1 MTNSFIPAPD
11 FSSVLGQSFQGLN
24 ESLSRQEEMER
35 ENDKRRELN
44 ASMPLK
50 MFEALADFS
59 ATAAKAVKAQ
69 RDATIAKV
77 DSKANTFEENADI
90 EKKIEILERDA
101 AVQNKI
107 KGKAKLNKDFEVVKF
122 VNESSS
128 LNFKKQA
135 EILKYVGHVKLPA
148 LLNEKYRP
156 LINAAKD
163 EDEVASLFGEL
174 TTELKA
180 PYLEKFN
187 KRLLSYYLDKNINS
201 YRDTA
206 LAAKTQQVGEKLDAE
221 DVNLLNQSAF
231 NSLTDNT
238 YKDRKKWIETNHGLF
253 PNGKGGAYDFYIEF
267 GTALAEANRLPTDN
281 VRSIWEDTVTPKGEK
296 PIKYKDKFPLKY
308 AESML
313 KLEEIDRDKID
324 RDEEEIRAGRLKMEQ
339 DFRKVAAEAEDRKE
353 PLTDEYIEGLKTAW
367 VEQGFGTREDAS
379 FLDDYSTQQ
388 ERDYDKDKKYIQAL
402 VAARKSYGGHLYDS
416 DFDGMGNRIKS
427 EYASQ
432 VQLSRSTL
440 TPPSG
445 ILDAGNGEVEG
456 AVNDRHKGAFGT
468 INRGRT
474 YKREMRI
481 GKEKFLEYYAEAIGK
496 GNVSASGARDIAIGK
511 VVADLD
517 KNLYTQPPVV
527 ELDIQKQIDLKD
539 ARQSILDDPNII
551 NTGVPD
557 GLQNYI
563 PDLVRIQKA
572 GRGEIPEIFGLVAA
586 NTPYSKWQFANKI
599 LENATG
605 SGFIIPAAELDVE
618 NLPTY
623 QQELLNKYSSS
634 SRTSRVIADQPEVT
648 NMFLDPKTAIYDED
662 FYAFETM
669 DGTLSNFGSF
679 TIGDIFNSDNVQK
692 VGAHLIP
699 IEDLYAVF
707 EMTGLSMDDQFGP
720 EEQQKFVKTIAN
732 AKANSNN
739 ILNGLNTEWTGLS
752 VVPDELFEGIPEIY
766 KDKFDMSTI
775 LPDVLNDFPLLR

>member
-1 MTNSFIPAPD
+1 
-11 FSSVLGQSFQGLN
+11 
-24 ESLSRQEEMER
+24 
-35 ENDKRRELN
+35 
-44 ASMPLK
+44 
-50 MFEALADFS
+50 
-59 ATAAKAVKAQ
+59 
-69 RDATIAKV
+69 
-77 DSKANTFEENADI
+77 
-90 EKKIEILERDA
+90 
-101 AVQNKI
+101 
-107 KGKAKLNKDFEVVKF
+107 
-122 VNESSS
+122 
-128 LNFKKQA
+128 
-135 EILKYVGHVKLPA
+135 
-148 LLNEKYRP
+148 
-156 LINAAKD
+156 
-163 EDEVASLFGEL
+163 
-174 TTELKA
+174 
-180 PYLEKFN
+180 
-187 KRLLSYYLDKNINS
+187 
-201 YRDTA
+201 
-206 LAAKTQQVGEKLDAE
+206 
-221 DVNLLNQSAF
+221 
-231 NSLTDNT
+231 
-238 YKDRKKWIETNHGLF
+238 
-253 PNGKGGAYDFYIEF
+253 
-267 GTALAEANRLPTDN
+267 
-281 VRSIWEDTVTPKGEK
+281 
-296 PIKYKDKFPLKY
+296 
-308 AESML
+308 
-313 KLEEIDRDKID
+313 
-324 RDEEEIRAGRLKMEQ
+324 
-339 DFRKVAAEAEDRKE
+339 
-353 PLTDEYIEGLKTAW
+353 
-367 VEQGFGTREDAS
+367 
-379 FLDDYSTQQ
+379 
-388 ERDYDKDKKYIQAL
+388 
-402 VAARKSYGGHLYDS
+402 
-416 DFDGMGNRIKS
+416 MGNKIKS

-445 ILDAGNGEVEG
+445 ILAAGNSEVEG

-474 YKREMRI
+474 YKRELRI

-496 GNVSASGARDIAIGK
+496 GNVDASGARDIAIGK
-511 VVADLD
+511 VVADLS
-517 KNLYTQPPVV
+517 KNLYTQAPVV
-527 ELDIQKQIDLKD
+527 EFDIQKQIDLKD

-557 GLQNYI
+557 GLDKYI

-623 QQELLNKYSSS
+623 QQELLNKYSSA
-634 SRTSRVIADQPEVT
+634 SRTSRVIADQPKVT

>member
-1 MTNSFIPAPD
+1 MTNSFRPAPD
-11 FSSVLGQSFQGLN
+11 FASVLQDSFQSLN
-24 ESLSRQEEMER
+24 RSLAEQESMER
-35 ENDKRRELN
+35 ENDRRRELN

-77 DSKANTFEENADI
+77 DSGVNSVEENA
-90 EKKIEILERDA
+90 ELEERIKLLNKDA
-101 AVQNKI
+101 SIRQKI
-107 KGKAKLNKDFEVVKF
+107 KGKAKLANDLDVVDH
-122 VNESSS
+122 VNESIS
-128 LNFKKQA
+128 LNFKQQA
-135 EILKYVGHVKLPA
+135 ETLKYYSETKVPSLYTD
-148 LLNEKYRP
+148 KYRP

-163 EDEVASLFGEL
+163 ETEVAKLFSDFREEAKSPFIKK
-174 TTELKA
+174 TNA
-180 PYLEKFN
+180 
-187 KRLLSYYLDKNINS
+187 RLISYYLDKKINS
-201 YRDTA
+201 LRDTA
-206 LAAKTQQVGEKLDAE
+206 LASKTKQRAEFQDAKETE
-221 DVNLLNQSAF
+221 DLTRGVF
-231 NSLTDNT
+231 NALVSDNPN
-238 YKDRKKWIETNHGLF
+238 DIQDWIEVNHGIF
-253 PNGKGGAYDFYIEF
+253 PNGKGGANDFIFEA
-267 GTALAEANRLPTDN
+267 GTALAEAGVIPTDK
-281 VRSIWEDTVTPKGEK
+281 VRAQWNRTVTPKGEK
-296 PIKYKDKFPLKY
+296 EIALKEKFPVKY

-313 KLEEIDRDKID
+313 KLQEIDRANID
-324 RDEEEIRAGRLKMEQ
+324 AAEDNIKAGRKKFEQ
-339 DFRKVAAEAEDRKE
+339 DFYKVASEAEKNDE
-353 PLTDEYIEGLKTAW
+353 PLTNQYIEGLKTAW
-367 VEQGFGTREDAS
+367 VEQGLGTREDAS

-388 ERDYDKDKKYIQAL
+388 ERDYAEDKKLIQAL

-416 DFDGMGNRIKS
+416 DFDGMGNKIKS

-440 TPPSG
+440 TPSSA

-474 YKREMRI
+474 YKRELRI

-496 GNVSASGARDIAIGK
+496 GNVDASGARDIAIGK
-511 VVADLD
+511 VVADLS
-517 KNLYTQPPVV
+517 KNLYTQAPVV
-527 ELDIQKQIDLKD
+527 EFDIQKQIDLKD
-539 ARQSILDDPNII
+539 ARQSILDDPNIV

-623 QQELLNKYSSS
+623 QQELLNKYSSA

>member
-1 MTNSFIPAPD
+1 MTNSFRPAPD
-11 FSSVLGQSFQGLN
+11 FASVLSQSFQGLN
-24 ESLSRQEEMER
+24 ESLSRQEAMER
-35 ENDKRRELN
+35 DNDRRRLQN

-50 MFEALADFS
+50 MFEALATFS
-59 ATAAKAVKAQ
+59 ATAAETVKAQ
-69 RDATIAKV
+69 RDATIKKI
-77 DSKANTFEENADI
+77 DSKANTFEENEDI
-90 EKKIEILERDA
+90 KSKIEILEKDA

-107 KGKAKLNKDFEVVKF
+107 KGKAKLNKDYDVVDH
-122 VNESSS
+122 VNESIS
-128 LNFKKQA
+128 LKFNEQA
-135 EILKYVGHVKLPA
+135 ELLKYVSHTKLPA

-156 LINAAKD
+156 LINAAKN
-163 EDEVASLFGEL
+163 EDEVASLFSEL
-174 TTELKA
+174 TTEIKA

-187 KRLLSYYLDKNINS
+187 KRLLSYYLDKKINS

-206 LAAKTQQVGEKLDAE
+206 LADKTQQVGKRLDAE
-221 DVNLLNQSAF
+221 D
-231 NSLTDNT
+231 DNT
-238 YKDRKKWIETNHGLF
+238 LKRSLFNAYKADDPNELKNWVKTNYGLF
-253 PNGKGGAYDFYIEF
+253 PNGKGGAEDFKIEF
-267 GTALAEANRLPTDN
+267 GTDLAEANLLPTDK
-281 VRSIWEDTVTPKGEK
+281 VREQWNQKVKPKGEK
-296 PIKYKDKFPLKY
+296 EIELKNKFPVKY
-308 AESML
+308 AESMQTL
-313 KLEEIDRDKID
+313 SEIDKAKIEAA
-324 RDEEEIRAGRLKMEQ
+324 EEEIKQGRLKMEL
-339 DFRKVAAEAEDRKE
+339 DFYKVAAQAEKNNE
-353 PLTDEYIEGLKTAW
+353 PLTNQYIEGLKTAW
-367 VEQGFGTREDAS
+367 VEQGLGTREDAS

-388 ERDYDKDKKYIQAL
+388 ERDYDADKAYIEGVL
-402 VAARKSYGGHLYDS
+402 AARKSYGGQLYDS
-416 DFDGMGNRIKS
+416 DFDGMGNKIKS
-427 EYASQ
+427 EYANQ
-432 VQLSRSTL
+432 VQLSRSSL
-440 TPPSG
+440 TPSSA
-445 ILDAGNGEVEG
+445 ILDAGNKEVEG
-456 AVNDRHKGAFGT
+456 AVNDRHKGEYGT

-474 YKREMRI
+474 YKRELRI
-481 GKEKFLEYYAEAIGK
+481 GKEKLLEYYAEAISK
-496 GNVSASGARDIAIGK
+496 GNVDASGARDIAINK
-511 VVADLD
+511 VVADLS
-517 KNLYTQPPVV
+517 KNLYTQAPVV
-527 ELDIQKQIDLKD
+527 EFDIQKQIDLKD

-551 NTGVPD
+551 NTGVPN

-605 SGFIIPAAELDVE
+605 SGFIIPASELDVE
-618 NLPTY
+618 NLPPY
-623 QQELLNKYSSS
+623 QQELLNKYSSA

-669 DGTLSNFGSF
+669 DGTLSNFGPF
-679 TIGDIFNSDNVQK
+679 TIGDIFNTDNVQK

-752 VVPDELFEGIPEIY
+752 IVPDELFEGIPEIY

>member
-1 MTNSFIPAPD
+1 MTNSFRPAPD
-11 FSSVLGQSFQGLN
+11 FASILSQSFQSLN
-24 ESLSRQEEMER
+24 ASLAKQEGMEQQ
-35 ENDKRRELN
+35 NDKRKELN
-44 ASMPLK
+44 ASIPLK
-50 MFEALADFS
+50 LAEAFFDFS
-59 ATAAKAVKAQ
+59 ATAAETVKAQ
-69 RDATIAKV
+69 RDATIDKI
-77 DSKANTFEENADI
+77 DSKANTFEENEDI
-90 EKKIEILERDA
+90 KNKIEILEKDA

-107 KGKAKLNKDFEVVKF
+107 KGQAKLNKDFDVVEH
-122 VNESSS
+122 VNESIS
-128 LNFKKQA
+128 LQFNEQA
-135 EILKYVGHVKLPA
+135 ELLKYVSHTKLPA
-148 LLNEKYRP
+148 LFNEKYRP
-156 LINAAKD
+156 LINAAKN

-174 TTELKA
+174 TTELKK
-180 PYLEKFN
+180 PYLKKFN
-187 KRLLSYYLDKNINS
+187 KRLLSYYLDKKINE

-206 LAAKTQQVGEKLDAE
+206 LAAKTEQVGKILDAE
-221 DVNLLNQSAF
+221 D
-231 NSLTDNT
+231 DNT
-238 YKDRKKWIETNHGLF
+238 LKRSLFNAYKADDPTELKNWVDTNYGLF
-253 PNGKGGAYDFYIEF
+253 PNGKGGAEDFKIEF
-267 GTALAEANRLPTDN
+267 GTKLAEANLLPTDK
-281 VRSIWEDTVTPKGEK
+281 VREQWNQKVKPKGEK
-296 PIKYKDKFPLKY
+296 EIELKKKFPVKY
-308 AESML
+308 SESMVEL
-313 KLEEIDRDKID
+313 GKIDRDKIEAA
-324 RDEEEIRAGRLKMEQ
+324 EEEIKAGRLKMEL
-339 DFRKVAAEAEDRKE
+339 DFYKVAAEAEKNKT

-367 VEQGFGTREDAS
+367 VEQGYGTREDAS

-388 ERDYDKDKKYIQAL
+388 ERDYAADKDYIEGL
-402 VAARKSYGGHLYDS
+402 LAARKSYGGHLYDS
-416 DFDGMGNRIKS
+416 DFDGMGNKIKS

-432 VQLSRSTL
+432 VQLSRSSL
-440 TPPSG
+440 TPSSA

-474 YKREMRI
+474 YKRELRI
-481 GKEKFLEYYAEAIGK
+481 GKEKFLEYYAEATGK
-496 GNVSASGARDIAIGK
+496 GNVDASGARDIAIGK
-511 VVADLD
+511 VVADLS
-517 KNLYTQPPVV
+517 KNLYTQAPVV
-527 ELDIQKQIDLKD
+527 EFDIQKQIDLKD

-623 QQELLNKYSSS
+623 QQQLLNKYSSA

-648 NMFLDPKTAIYDED
+648 NMFLDPKTAIYDDD

-669 DGTLSNFGSF
+669 DGTLANFGSF

>member
-1 MTNSFIPAPD
+1 MTNSFRPAPD
-11 FSSVLGQSFQGLN
+11 FASVLQDSFQSLN
-24 ESLSRQEEMER
+24 RSLAEQESMER
-35 ENDKRRELN
+35 QNDRRRELN

-69 RDATIAKV
+69 RDATIAEI
-77 DSKANTFEENADI
+77 DSKANTVEENADI
-90 EKKIEILERDA
+90 EKKIEMLERDA

-107 KGKAKLNKDFEVVKF
+107 KGKAKLNKDFEVVKH
-122 VNESSS
+122 VNDSIS
-128 LNFKKQA
+128 LKFKEQA

-156 LINAAKD
+156 LINSAED
-163 EDEVASLFGEL
+163 EDEVASLYSQL

-180 PYLEKFN
+180 PYLKKFN
-187 KRLLSYYLDKNINS
+187 KRLLSYYLDKKINS
-201 YRDTA
+201 YRDTS
-206 LAAKTQQVGEKLDAE
+206 LAAKTKQIGERQDAE
-221 DVNLLNQSAF
+221 DENLLNR
-231 NSLTDNT
+231 SLYNAYHDDDPNALKNWT
-238 YKDRKKWIETNHGLF
+238 ETNHGLF
-253 PNGKGGAYDFYIEF
+253 PNGKGGAEDFKIEF
-267 GTALAEANRLPTDN
+267 GTKLAEANRLSTDK
-281 VRSIWEDTVTPKGEK
+281 VRKVWNQTVTPKGEK

-308 AESML
+308 AENML
-313 KLEEIDRDKID
+313 KLEEIDRAKIEAA
-324 RDEEEIRAGRLKMEQ
+324 EEEIKAGRLKMKL
-339 DFRKVAAEAEDRKE
+339 DFYKVAAEAEKNDE

-388 ERDYDKDKKYIQAL
+388 ERDYAADKAYIEGL
-402 VAARKSYGGHLYDS
+402 LAARKSYGGHLYDS
-416 DFDGMGNRIKS
+416 DFDGMGNKIKS

-445 ILDAGNGEVEG
+445 ILDAGNSEVEG

-474 YKREMRI
+474 YKRELRI

-496 GNVSASGARDIAIGK
+496 GNVDASGARDIAIGK
-511 VVADLD
+511 VVADLS
-517 KNLYTQPPVV
+517 KNLYTQAPVV
-527 ELDIQKQIDLKD
+527 EFDIQKQIDLKD

-551 NTGVPD
+551 NTGVPN

-618 NLPTY
+618 NLPPY
-623 QQELLNKYSSS
+623 QQELLNKYSSA

-707 EMTGLSMDDQFGP
+707 EMTGLSMDDEFGP